1 MIYKKY
7 REIDGVIWN
16 ELFTSLRSPILE
28 PQLLAI
34 MKQVGGFK
42 IGPEQ
47 VIIGN
52 LIFFA
57 RNFLTRFIVKKTNP

>member
-7 REIDGVIWN
+7 REIDGIIWK
-16 ELFTSLRSPILE
+16 EVFTSLRSPILG

-34 MKQVGGFK
+34 MKQVGFFK

-47 VIIGN
+47 VITGN
-52 LIFFA
+52 LRFFA
-57 RNFLTRFIVKKTNP
+57 RNFLTRLIVKKPNP